1 MIVGMD
7 FGTTNSGLAVFDDH
21 VKLIPID
28 SRNPSA
34 PHVVRTTLYISRHYE
49 HYIGRRAIDEYYERN
64 QGRPIKL
71 RKQHVG
77 TIELNYASLGTFYR
91 DVFVWVD
98 ELEPGRLF
106 RSMKTYLADED
117 FLGTSVWGRF
127 YTMEDLVS
135 VFLFLSKIQAEKELG
150 KEITEIVLGR
160 PVHFATDPEAD
171 TLAEER
177 LARAAILA
185 GYERVHFALEPVAAA
200 FHYQQSLSSS
210 QRILV
215 FDFGGGTLDIT
226 IMELDGSGTVSY
238 THLRAHET
246 VT

>member
-1 MIVGMD
+1 MSMIVGMD
-7 FGTTNSGLAVFDDH
+7 FGTTNSGLAVFDDR

-49 HYIGRRAIDEYYERN
+49 HYIGRKAIDEYYERN

-150 KEITEIVLGR
+150 KELTEIGSRYASRRKTGSCSYLGR
-160 PVHFATDPEAD
+160 LRESTFRARTSCGSIP
-171 TLAEER
+171 LSAE
-177 LARAAILA
+177 
-185 GYERVHFALEPVAAA
+185 
-200 FHYQQSLSSS
+200 S
-210 QRILV
+210 
-215 FDFGGGTLDIT
+215 D
-226 IMELDGSGTVSY
+226 
-238 THLRAHET
+238 
-246 VT
+246 